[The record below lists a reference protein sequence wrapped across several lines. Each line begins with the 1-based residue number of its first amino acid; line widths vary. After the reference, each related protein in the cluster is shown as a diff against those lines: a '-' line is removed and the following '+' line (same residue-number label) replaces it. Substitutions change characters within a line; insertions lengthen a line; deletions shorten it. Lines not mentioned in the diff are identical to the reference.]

1 MKTWPSA
8 MAVLIGVVT
17 AAGLLGGCSAALGSS
32 PAPSPVPKV
41 GLMHVGTDHVP
52 PSLDTLVSR
61 LAELG
66 WLDSADGA
74 MRQLVG
80 DRTKDAQGKMKQL
93 QGEYDGPRITL
104 IWRDLEP
111 AQAAPQAKAFVDE
124 RVNVIVAFED
134 SSIKAAQDATA
145 DPKDRIPVV
154 FLHPSDPV
162 RDGLVQSL
170 DHPGGNLT
178 GVFGARDPIAKQLEL
193 YKQIMPGLHRLL
205 ALVDPNDAATKPL
218 MPVAQDA
225 AQQLG
230 IALDVQEATSDA
242 DLDRVFA
249 TLTPGQVDG
258 AFIVSPSLRL
268 NHSGHIIALAT
279 AAGLP
284 VQAHRKEW
292 VQSSTC
298 DPTTKATQPSAG
310 SATSMPTDC
319 EALFS
324 LGVDV
329 GPVGTAGARYVDSIL
344 KGTPPSQLAVEE
356 VPRVEFALSLK
367 RAEELGVL
375 VPQDVV
381 DRADEVYR

>member
-8 MAVLIGVVT
+8 TALLIGVVMV
-17 AAGLLGGCSAALGSS
+17 AGLLGGCSPALGSS

-66 WLDSADGA
+66 WIDSADTA

-80 DRTKDAQGKMKQL
+80 DRTKDPQGRMKQL

-111 AQAAPQAKAFVDE
+111 DQAAPQAKAFVSE

-134 SSIKAAQDATA
+134 KSIKAAQDATA

-162 RDGLVQSL
+162 RDNLVASL
-170 DHPGGNLT
+170 SHPGGNLT

-193 YKQIMPGLHRLL
+193 YEQIMPGLHRLL
-205 ALVDPNDAATKPL
+205 ALVDPTDPTTKPL
-218 MPVAQDA
+218 WPVAQAA

-230 IALDVQEATSDA
+230 IQLDAQDATSDA

-249 TLTPGQVDG
+249 ALTPGQVDG

-268 NHSGHIIALAT
+268 NHSGHIIALANV
-279 AAGLP
+279 AGLP

-292 VQSSTC
+292 VQPLDC
-298 DPTTKATQPSAG
+298 DPTVMPTQPSAG
-310 SATSMPTDC
+310 SATSAGC

-367 RAEELGVL
+367 RAAELGIHP
-375 VPQDVV
+375 PQDVI
-381 DRADEVYR
+381 DRADEVYQ